1 MITRGG
7 YILTLLVSHVLS
19 LPVPSDQAEKDDVK
33 VMKCIV
39 EVIADTL
46 SKPYPV
52 AISQECQDALTGDDR
67 IVSILRHQ
75 NLLKEL
81 QEIAAQGVSER
92 AHQPPQKKSEEVAD
106 QVADAL
112 GGHPGVEDT
121 ADGPMLRE
129 GAAERRDA
137 TEEDNEVEEESQ
149 EEDGESQES
158 NEIGG
163 ASERGKKESE
173 EEEKEN
179 HGNNIADS
187 LSQDEEEEEEKK
199 ASPEEEKEEEE
210 KSSSSREDEDK
221 MNEGNETEED
231 SAQAKDKTSGE
242 SEPVTGPPD
251 VESQEKESE
260 EKEEDLEREPEKK
273 RAFEG
278 AEVQKEDEEE
288 EEEDKEPWSNTDEI
302 LPQKSTAGP
311 GAEEEERSAEAGHQ
325 SPQMLQ
331 DAPQRSREDS
341 GEGERRSPEVQELH
355 MMARGEMEDKHEEE
369 GSASRRVEDGEI
381 ERLAA
386 IESELESVAQR
397 LHELRRG

>member
-1 MITRGG
+1 MITRGC
-7 YILTLLVSHVLS
+7 YILTLLVSNVLS
-19 LPVPSDQAEKDDVK
+19 LPVPSDQAEKDDIK

-52 AISQECQDALTGDDR
+52 AISQECQDALTGDER

-81 QEIAAQGVSER
+81 QEIAAQGISER

-106 QVADAL
+106 QVADL

-129 GAAERRDA
+129 GAAERRDTA
-137 TEEDNEVEEESQ
+137 EEDNEVEEESQ
-149 EEDGESQES
+149 EKDGESRES

-163 ASERGKKESE
+163 ASKRGKKESE

-179 HGNNIADS
+179 HGNHIADS
-187 LSQDEEEEEEKK
+187 LSQDDEEEKK
-199 ASPEEEKEEEE
+199 ASPEEEEEEEE
-210 KSSSSREDEDK
+210 KSSISREDEGK
-221 MNEGNETEED
+221 QNEGNETEED
-231 SAQAKDKTSGE
+231 SAQAKEKTSGE
-242 SEPVTGPPD
+242 SEPVTGSPD
-251 VESQEKESE
+251 VESEEKESE
-260 EKEEDLEREPEKK
+260 EKEEDIEREPEEK

-278 AEVQKEDEEE
+278 AEVQKEGEEE
-288 EEEDKEPWSNTDEI
+288 EEEDKEPWSNTDEM

-311 GAEEEERSAEAGHQ
+311 GSDEEERSVEAGHQ
-325 SPQMLQ
+325 SSQILQ
-331 DAPQRSREDS
+331 DTPQHSREDS

-355 MMARGEMEDKHEEE
+355 MMAREEMEDKREEE
-369 GSASRRVEDGEI
+369 GSAIRRVEDGEI